1 MKKLTELAVILTL
14 FAISSGAQE
23 VRNEVTVSGSG
34 FLNKQ
39 TSDGGITNE
48 PTNSGGVMAG
58 YRFNLKNWLAVE
70 GDYDYFRNSQK
81 FLASSGSTVIPMNVH
96 AATGAVIVKLPSFKM
111 PGKMPGVKVASPFV
125 LAGGGAMF
133 LDPRGGSVSN
143 EQTRGTFVYGGGVDV
158 PVSKHFLVRAQYR
171 GFVYKTPDFEQ
182 TSLKVDKYTHSAV
195 PSAGLVFTF

>member
-1 MKKLTELAVILTL
+1 MKKLTELAIILIL
-14 FAISSGAQE
+14 FAISSWAQE
-23 VRNEVTVSGSG
+23 VRNEVTVQGSG
-34 FLNKQ
+34 FFNKQ

-58 YRFNLKNWLAVE
+58 YRFNLKNWFAVE
-70 GDYDYFRNSQK
+70 GDYDYSRNSQR
-81 FLASSGSTVIPMNVH
+81 FLASSGTTFIPMNVC
-96 AATGAVIVKLPSFKM
+96 AATGTAIVKLPSFKM
-111 PGKMPGVKVASPFV
+111 PAVKIASPFV

-133 LDPRGGSVSN
+133 FDPRGGSVSN
-143 EQTRGTFVYGGGVDV
+143 EQTRGAFVYGGGVDL

-182 TSLKVDKYTHSAV
+182 TNLKVDRYTHSAV